1 MSLQKNNCVAFC
13 LFVGLWLIAES
24 SARAQDAQQALI
36 NTLPE
41 PSSLSDILSGNPIKL
56 SVSAQAPSSNLP
68 GVSGPLSVKRAVDVG
83 LQNNLVYK
91 QSQIDTEMAKYRAKA
106 ALGRFGPNIS
116 LNTFYS
122 TSSLNQML
130 FYPNDGTVAQAA
142 MQPIQ
147 KGTLLSV
154 LFSGTQPVF
163 TGGFLRGN
171 LRAARAQQR
180 QSTEGYHAERIA
192 TALRIKEAYW
202 NAVWAEAKL
211 RVDSDYVKFRL
222 HSAANTKER
231 VDQGKTPRADYLREQ
246 ADLARARSQLNQD
259 YRDYNVALIN
269 LKAEMGVNL
278 ASLVDLADSLEY
290 NAVPGDLSNYLIQAG
305 LNRPEIV
312 QAVNKI
318 DEMQGRRMMARSAYS
333 PHVDLYGL
341 GSNLTGSSPDGHANG
356 RWGGFIGVL
365 GHFTI
370 FDSGQRIN
378 QLRESNAAIR
388 QAQLAK
394 QQAQLK
400 VAQDVSTAWVD
411 VDIAGKNVELSK
423 AEIASAEED
432 FRLLHAR
439 YLIGKAIQLE
449 EFDGAIKLF
458 RARLGLQEAVYKYRL
473 AHEKLIWASGS
484 I

>member
-1 MSLQKNNCVAFC
+1 MSVT
-13 LFVGLWLIAES
+13 
-24 SARAQDAQQALI
+24 AR
-36 NTLPE
+36 
-41 PSSLSDILSGNPIKL
+41 
-56 SVSAQAPSSNLP
+56 APSSDLP
-68 GVSGPLSVKRAVDVG
+68 GISGPLSVNRAVDVG

-91 QSQIDTEMAKYRAKA
+91 QTEIDTEIAKYRAKA
-106 ALGRFGPNIS
+106 ALARFGPNIS
-116 LNTFYS
+116 LNTFYA
-122 TSSLNQML
+122 TSSVNQML

-154 LFSGTQPVF
+154 LFSGTQPIF
-163 TGGFLRGN
+163 TGGLLRGN
-171 LRAARAQQR
+171 LRAARAQQKE
-180 QSTEGYHAERIA
+180 SAEGYHAERIA

-202 NAVWAEAKL
+202 NAVWNEAKL

-222 HSAANTKER
+222 HSAANIKER
-231 VDQGKTPRADYLREQ
+231 VDQGKKPRADYLREQ
-246 ADLARARSQLNQD
+246 TELATARSRLNQD

-278 ASLVDLADSLEY
+278 ASLVDLADSLEFQS
-290 NAVPGDLSNYLIQAG
+290 VPGDLSVYLIQAG
-305 LNRPEIV
+305 VSRPEIA
-312 QAVNKI
+312 QAVHKI
-318 DEMQGRRMMARSAYS
+318 DEMQGRRMMARSEYV
-333 PHVDLYGL
+333 PHIDLYGL
-341 GSNLTGSSPDGHANG
+341 GSNQTGSSPDGHSDG

-378 QLRESNAAIR
+378 HLRESNAAIR

-411 VDIAGKNVELSK
+411 VDIAGRNVELAR
-423 AEIASAEED
+423 AEIVSAEED

-449 EFDGAIKLF
+449 EFDAAIKLF
-458 RARLGLQEAVYKYRL
+458 RARLELQEAIYKRRL
-473 AHEKLIWASGS
+473 AQEKLIWASGN

>member
-1 MSLQKNNCVAFC
+1 MSLQKSSHVALC
-13 LFVGLWLIAES
+13 LFVAAWVVTQPLVL
-24 SARAQDAQQALI
+24 ARDAQPVLS
-36 NTLPE
+36 NPMPE
-41 PSSLSDILSGNPIKL
+41 PSTLSEVLSGNPIKL
-56 SVSAQAPSSNLP
+56 SVTAQAPSSDLP
-68 GVSGPLSVKRAVDVG
+68 GISGPLSVKRAVDVG

-91 QSQIDTEMAKYRAKA
+91 QTEIDTEMAKYRAKA
-106 ALGRFGPNIS
+106 ALARFGPNIS
-116 LNTFYS
+116 LNTFYA
-122 TSSLNQML
+122 TSSLDQML
-130 FYPNDGTVAQAA
+130 FYPSDGTVAQAP

-154 LFSGTQPVF
+154 LFSGTQPIF

-171 LRAARAQQR
+171 LKASRAQER
-180 QSTEGYHAERIA
+180 ESTAGYKAERIA

-202 NAVWAEAKL
+202 NAVWNEAKL
-211 RVDSDYVKFRL
+211 RVDSDYVKFRMQ
-222 HSAANTKER
+222 SADNIKER
-231 VDQGKTPRADYLREQ
+231 VEQGKTPRADYLREQ
-246 ADLARARSQLNQD
+246 AELATARSQLNQE

-290 NAVPGDLSNYLIQAG
+290 KSVPGDLSTYLIQAG
-305 LNRPEIV
+305 LNRPEIA
-312 QAVNKI
+312 QTVNKI
-318 DEMQGRRMMARSAYS
+318 DEMQGKRMMARSAYS
-333 PHVDLYGL
+333 PHIDLYGL
-341 GSNLTGSSPDGHANG
+341 GSNQTGSSPDGHSEG

-365 GHFTI
+365 GHFTL

-388 QAQLAK
+388 QAQLGK

-411 VDIAGKNVELSK
+411 VDIAARNVELAK

-458 RARLGLQEAVYKYRL
+458 RARLELQEAIYKHRL
-473 AHEKLIWASGS
+473 AQEKLIWASGD